1 MKYLKKFEAMDV
13 DYLTA
18 KHAIDELVEILSD
31 QQHGERE
38 EIADEIILFVEDIK
52 KKYSRN

>member
-13 DYLTA
+13 DYLAA